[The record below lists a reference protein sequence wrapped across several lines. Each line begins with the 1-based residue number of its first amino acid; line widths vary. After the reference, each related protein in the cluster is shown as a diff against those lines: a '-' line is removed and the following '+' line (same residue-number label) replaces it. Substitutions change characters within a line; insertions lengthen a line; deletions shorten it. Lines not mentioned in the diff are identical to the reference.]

1 MNSTIKTILI
11 AAVVTI
17 TATNSFAGSTQD
29 ERADRVV
36 YNQLVRELRRIHN
49 QYAMAIR
56 KGVTQAQNNDGKASY
71 SSKAKILALRDEF
84 DHKMTRLTL
93 VALRYGWNIPDFKGG
108 PKKEVTNTVSGKEQ
122 IFAPADALITE
133 AFRYQAEQIALTVRL
148 PVISVSVATTKRS

>member
-17 TATNSFAGSTQD
+17 TATNSFAGSIQD

-148 PVISVSVATTKRS
+148 PIISVSVATTKRS